1 MLRWDTQLEEAN
13 QQIAELEDRIS
24 ALKQELEVAQRAADA
39 ARVQRILAVREQQ
52 LDHLKFWARFI
63 EEEKI
68 ARGHREVKP
77 LPYSEFAVICFDA
90 ANREP
95 QGEAAKRL
103 RAIGS
108 SFAAKGFQ
116 ARAAARKPR
125 LADRAALVEP
135 EQPPVSVGERE

>member
-1 MLRWDTQLEEAN
+1 MLRWDAQLEEAN
-13 QQIAELEDRIS
+13 QQIAEVEDRIS
-24 ALKQELEVAQRAADA
+24 ALKQELEVAQAADA

-108 SFAAKGFQ
+108 TFAAKGFQ
-116 ARAAARKPR
+116 ARTAARKPR

-135 EQPPVSVGERE
+135 EQPPVSVGQRE

>member
-1 MLRWDTQLEEAN
+1 MLRWDAQLEEAN
-13 QQIAELEDRIS
+13 QQRAEVEDRIS
-24 ALKQELEVAQRAADA
+24 ALKQELELSQRAADA

-95 QGEAAKRL
+95 QREAAKRL

-108 SFAAKGFQ
+108 TFAAKAFQ
-116 ARAAARKPR
+116 ARAADREPR
-125 LADRAALVEP
+125 LADRAALVER
-135 EQPPVSVGERE
+135 EQPPR

>member
-13 QQIAELEDRIS
+13 QQRAEVEDRIS

-68 ARGHREVKP
+68 CPGPSGSK
-77 LPYSEFAVICFDA
+77 A
-90 ANREP
+90 ATLFRVC
-95 QGEAAKRL
+95 GDL
-103 RAIGS
+103 S
-108 SFAAKGFQ
+108 
-116 ARAAARKPR
+116 
-125 LADRAALVEP
+125 
-135 EQPPVSVGERE
+135 